1 MFSLA
6 SFHFDKEK
14 SGQLLKSWVKQ
25 AGLTYRQVESLT
37 QIPYDTLNNCLAG
50 RIQDIKFEVVFKVAV
65 VTGHSVNEYIS
76 EMFQEVEV
84 DFLDQII
91 DLQPLSPAIVSL
103 DACDTMP
110 VPVIAQQTEVTT
122 VKTTEILAP
131 SQTGAITLHDLND
144 HLHIIRQ
151 EHVDSLNRFK
161 SVHNS
166 YVEKLENNYH
176 ASIARYERQID
187 IINQEHAKA
196 IHELK
201 ESHKETI
208 AVLHKVADKLRKRSR
223 WLAGFLTAE
232 TIAIIALFIVDAC
245 LPGIGWLRSLR
256 AMFSAAPFDSMRS

>member
-6 SFHFDKEK
+6 SFHIDKEK
-14 SGQLLKSWVKQ
+14 SGKLLKSWVKQ

-50 RIQDIKFEVVFKVAV
+50 RVQDIKFEVVFKVAV
-65 VTGHSVNEYIS
+65 VTGHSVNEFIS
-76 EMFQEVEV
+76 EMVQDVEV

-91 DLQPLSPAIVSL
+91 DLQPLSPAIVPL
-103 DACDTMP
+103 DAGDPMP

-131 SQTGAITLHDLND
+131 SQPVAPTLHDVSE

-151 EHVDSLNRFK
+151 EHVDALNRFK
-161 SVHNS
+161 LVHNS
-166 YVEKLENNYH
+166 YVEKLENNFH

-201 ESHKETI
+201 ESHNETI
-208 AVLHKVADKLRKRSR
+208 AVLHRVADKLRKRSR
-223 WLAGFLTAE
+223 WLAGLLAAE
-232 TIAIIALFIVDAC
+232 TIAIIALFIVDAFA
-245 LPGIGWLRSLR
+245 PGIGWLRGLR
-256 AMFSAAPFDSMRS
+256 AMFSASPIDSMRS